1 MDRLERLAEQD
12 SAQAS
17 NKQQLFDKTFTR
29 WLIGLGLMVL
39 VVGLLARFVEGPI
52 NTRFQIFATIFMGI
66 FVEAVPFLLAGS
78 LVSGLLEVFVGKRML
93 ERLIPRHP
101 VPAAFVGSLLGF
113 VFPVCECGVVPVTRR
128 LYQKGMPLT
137 VGVSFLLAAPVI
149 NPIVLLS
156 TVAVFGWGPV
166 VYGRFAFTIIIA
178 TIIGLVFTVARP
190 RDVLIPESVTMPD
203 LQLQAAAGMA
213 NLPTMPQASS
223 STAGRLWDAV
233 GIAGDDFIDMVRFL
247 ILGCMLA
254 ATMQTFLP
262 QAVLLQLGEGPVVSV
277 VVMMVL
283 AFILSVCSTV
293 DAFLALSFAGTFTV
307 GSILAF
313 LTFGPM
319 VDTKSALMF
328 LGVFRRR
335 TVAYL
340 LGLSFMLMLVIGVF
354 INLFVNW

>member
-1 MDRLERLAEQD
+1 MDRLEPVTEQD
-12 SAQAS
+12 SLRPQRQ
-17 NKQQLFDKTFTR
+17 KTLFDQTFSR
-29 WLIGLGLMVL
+29 WLIGLGLMIL
-39 VVGLLARFVEGPI
+39 VVAILSRLVEGPI
-52 NTRFQIFATIFMGI
+52 NVRFQIFATIFMGI

-78 LVSGLLEVFVGKRML
+78 LVSGLLEVFVGKKML

-113 VFPVCECGVVPVTRR
+113 IFPVCECGVVPVTRR

-178 TIIGLVFTVARP
+178 TLIGLVFMVARP
-190 RDVLIPESVTMPD
+190 RDVLVPESVEMPN
-203 LQLQAAAGMA
+203 LQMQAAGLGS
-213 NLPTMPQASS
+213 LPAPAQPSS
-223 STAGRLWDAV
+223 SLAGRMWDAI
-233 GIAGDDFIDMVRFL
+233 GIAGDDFLDMVRFL

-262 QAVLLQLGEGPVVSV
+262 QSVLLQLGEGPVVSV
-277 VVMMVL
+277 IVMQVL

-328 LGVFRRR
+328 LGIFRRR

>member
-1 MDRLERLAEQD
+1 MDRLESMTEQD
-12 SAQAS
+12 SHKLGS
-17 NKQQLFDKTFTR
+17 NQTLFDQTFTR
-29 WLIGLGLMVL
+29 WLIGVL
-39 VVGLLARFVEGPI
+39 LLILIVTILSRFVEGPI
-52 NTRFQIFATIFMGI
+52 NVRFQIFATIFMGI

-78 LVSGLLEVFVGKRML
+78 LVSGMLEVFVGKKLL

-113 VFPVCECGVVPVTRR
+113 IFPVCECGVVPVTRR

-178 TIIGLVFTVARP
+178 TLIGLVFMVARP
-190 RDVLIPESVTMPD
+190 RDVLVPESVEMPT
-203 LQLQAAAGMA
+203 LQLQAAGLGD
-213 NLPTMPQASS
+213 LPAPARPSS
-223 STAGRLWDAV
+223 SIGGRLWDAI
-233 GIAGDDFIDMVRFL
+233 GIAGDDFLDMVRFL

-254 ATMQTFLP
+254 AIMQTFLP
-262 QAVLLQLGEGPVVSV
+262 QSILLQLGEGPVVSV
-277 VVMMVL
+277 IVMQVL

-328 LGVFRRR
+328 LGIFRRR
-335 TVAYL
+335 VVFYL
-340 LGLSFMLMLVIGVF
+340 LGLSFMLMLAIGVF
-354 INLFVNW
+354 INLFTNW

>member
-1 MDRLERLAEQD
+1 MDRLEEIAEQNSAHSPGQRQLLD
-12 SAQAS
+12 S
-17 NKQQLFDKTFTR
+17 TFTR
-29 WLIGLGLMVL
+29 WLIGVILLILLVGILGRL
-39 VVGLLARFVEGPI
+39 VEGPI
-52 NTRFQIFATIFMGI
+52 NVRFQIFATIFMGI

-78 LVSGLLEVFVGKRML
+78 LVSGFLEVFVGKRLL

-113 VFPVCECGVVPVTRR
+113 IFPVCECGVVPVTRR

-166 VYGRFAFTIIIA
+166 LYGRFAFTIIIA
-178 TIIGLVFTVARP
+178 TLIGLVFMVARP
-190 RDVLIPESVTMPD
+190 RDVLIPESVEMPN
-203 LQLQAAAGMA
+203 LQMQAAGLG
-213 NLPTMPQASS
+213 NLPAPAQRSS
-223 STAGRLWDAV
+223 SLAGRMWDAI
-233 GIAGDDFIDMVRFL
+233 GIAGDDFLDMVRFL

-254 ATMQTFLP
+254 AIMQTFLP
-262 QAVLLQLGEGPVVSV
+262 QSVLLQLGEGPVVSV
-277 VVMMVL
+277 IVMQVL

-328 LGVFRRR
+328 LGIFRRR
-335 TVAYL
+335 VVAYL
-340 LGLSFMLMLVIGVF
+340 FGLSFMLMLVIGVF

>member
-1 MDRLERLAEQD
+1 MDRLEQLAEQD
-12 SAQAS
+12 SLHS
-17 NKQQLFDKTFTR
+17 PGKRLLFDKTFSR
-29 WLIGLGLMVL
+29 WLIGLGLMIL
-39 VVGLLARFVEGPI
+39 VVGILARFVEGPL

-78 LVSGLLEVFVGKRML
+78 LVSGLLEIFVGKNLL

-156 TVAVFGWGPV
+156 TVAVFGWGPM

-178 TIIGLVFTVARP
+178 TLIGLVFMIARP
-190 RDVLIPESVTMPD
+190 RDVLVPESVEMPA
-203 LQLQAAAGMA
+203 LQLQAAGSGS
-213 NLPTMPQASS
+213 LPAPARPGSI
-223 STAGRLWDAV
+223 AGRLWDAIGV
-233 GIAGDDFIDMVRFL
+233 AGDDFLDMVRFL

-262 QAVLLQLGEGPVVSV
+262 QSVLLQLGEGPVVSV
-277 VVMMVL
+277 IVMQVL

-328 LGVFRRR
+328 LGIFRRR
-335 TVAYL
+335 VVAYL
-340 LGLSFMLMLVIGVF
+340 LGLSFMMMLVIGVF
-354 INLFVNW
+354 INLFVDW

>member
-1 MDRLERLAEQD
+1 MDRLESVTEQD
-12 SAQAS
+12 SLRPQRRTT
-17 NKQQLFDKTFTR
+17 LFDQTFSR
-29 WLIGLGLMVL
+29 WLIGLGLMIL
-39 VVGLLARFVEGPI
+39 VVAILSRFIEGPI
-52 NTRFQIFATIFMGI
+52 NVRFQIFATIFMGI

-78 LVSGLLEVFVGKRML
+78 LVSGLLEVFVGKKML

-166 VYGRFAFTIIIA
+166 LYGRFAFTIIIA
-178 TIIGLVFTVARP
+178 TLIGLVFMVARP
-190 RDVLIPESVTMPD
+190 RDVLVPESVEMPN
-203 LQLQAAAGMA
+203 LHMQAAGLG
-213 NLPTMPQASS
+213 NLPAPAQPSS
-223 STAGRLWDAV
+223 SVAGRLWDAI
-233 GIAGDDFIDMVRFL
+233 GIAGDDFLDMVRFL

-262 QAVLLQLGEGPVVSV
+262 QSVLLQLGEGPVVSV
-277 VVMMVL
+277 IVMQVL

-340 LGLSFMLMLVIGVF
+340 LGLSFMMMLVIGVF

>member
-1 MDRLERLAEQD
+1 MDRLEPVTEQD
-12 SAQAS
+12 SLRPQR
-17 NKQQLFDKTFTR
+17 KQTLFDQTFSR

-39 VVGLLARFVEGPI
+39 IVAILSRFIEGPI
-52 NTRFQIFATIFMGI
+52 NTRFQTFATIFMGI

-78 LVSGLLEVFVGKRML
+78 LVSGLLEIFVGKKML

-156 TVAVFGWGPV
+156 TVAVFGWGPM
-166 VYGRFAFTIIIA
+166 VYGRFAFTVIIA
-178 TIIGLVFTVARP
+178 TLIGLVFMVARP
-190 RDVLIPESVTMPD
+190 RDVLVPESVEMPA
-203 LQLQAAAGMA
+203 LQLQAAGKMA
-213 NLPTMPQASS
+213 NLPAPARPTSI
-223 STAGRLWDAV
+223 AGRMWDAIGV
-233 GIAGDDFIDMVRFL
+233 AGDDFLDMVRFL

-262 QAVLLQLGEGPVVSV
+262 QSVLLQLGEGPVVSV
-277 VVMMVL
+277 IVMQVL

-313 LTFGPM
+313 MTFGPM

-328 LGVFRRR
+328 LGIFRRR

-340 LGLSFMLMLVIGVF
+340 LGLSFMMMLVIGVF

>member
-1 MDRLERLAEQD
+1 MDRLDPVTEQD
-12 SAQAS
+12 ALRPQRQ
-17 NKQQLFDKTFTR
+17 KTLFDQTFSR
-29 WLIGLGLMVL
+29 WLIGLGLMIL
-39 VVGLLARFVEGPI
+39 VVAILSRFIEGPI
-52 NTRFQIFATIFMGI
+52 NVRFQIFATIFMGI

-78 LVSGLLEVFVGKRML
+78 LVSGFLEVFVGKRLL

-113 VFPVCECGVVPVTRR
+113 IFPVCECGVVPVTRR

-178 TIIGLVFTVARP
+178 TLIGLIFTVARP
-190 RDVLIPESVTMPD
+190 RDVLIPESVEMPN
-203 LQLQAAAGMA
+203 LQMQAAG
-213 NLPTMPQASS
+213 LGDMPAPAQPSS
-223 STAGRLWDAV
+223 SLAGRMWDAI
-233 GIAGDDFIDMVRFL
+233 GIAGDDFLDMVRFL

-254 ATMQTFLP
+254 AIMQTFLP
-262 QAVLLQLGEGPVVSV
+262 QSILLQLGEGPVVSV
-277 VVMMVL
+277 IVMQVL

-328 LGVFRRR
+328 LGIFRRR
-335 TVAYL
+335 VVAYL
-340 LGLSFMLMLVIGVF
+340 FGLSFMLMLVIGVF

>member
-1 MDRLERLAEQD
+1 MDRLEPVTEQD
-12 SAQAS
+12 SLRPQRQNALLDQ
-17 NKQQLFDKTFTR
+17 TFSR
-29 WLIGLGLMVL
+29 WLIGLGLMIL
-39 VVGLLARFVEGPI
+39 VVAILSRFIEGPI
-52 NTRFQIFATIFMGI
+52 NVRFQIFATIFMGI

-78 LVSGLLEVFVGKRML
+78 LVSGFLEVFVGKKML

-178 TIIGLVFTVARP
+178 TLIGLVFMVARP
-190 RDVLIPESVTMPD
+190 RDVLVPESVEMPN
-203 LQLQAAAGMA
+203 LQMQVAGLG
-213 NLPTMPQASS
+213 NLPAPAQPSS
-223 STAGRLWDAV
+223 SVAGRLWDAI
-233 GIAGDDFIDMVRFL
+233 GIAGDDFLDMVRFL

-262 QAVLLQLGEGPVVSV
+262 QSVLLQLGEGPVVSV
-277 VVMMVL
+277 IVMQVL

-340 LGLSFMLMLVIGVF
+340 LGLSFMMMLVIGIF